1 MEELKVIW
9 VVRRPGGEPPS
20 LLFFEY
26 LSLHCHVELSKW
38 NSIFHERDQGEC
50 CPCSNL

>member
-26 LSLHCHVELSKW
+26 LSLHCHAAVVADVEKLVGIS
-38 NSIFHERDQGEC
+38 
-50 CPCSNL
+50 